1 MTNHD
6 LPPSIAWIPDM
17 IAAPFFAPCA
27 THATGAKGEMLTLF
41 SLRDR
46 CSLCPVCAVE
56 RKVEHT
62 VQVRRSSY
70 HNVVRVQDVCKLI
83 DVTGI
88 QTYIINSARVVFLN
102 ERPHPRGG
110 GSNTKGSGENK
121 KRDNSRAQ
129 TGILGH
135 SDCSHC
141 HRILQSDN
149 NSYCS
154 ISCKVKGGEDMLPK
168 AGAIDFAYAEETI
181 KPTPRK
187 SSGKSGKSGSGSE
200 KSAGAGGRGGATSPS
215 GSDKRANA
223 RHRSPVS
230 ENSKGASVTVKVEDW
245 KHEQSSAAHE
255 TPLKKPA
262 LSAKRKS
269 SFIRASD
276 APVTPSLTYTT
287 PSVHRRKSK
296 PKKSPVG

>member
-1 MTNHD
+1 
-6 LPPSIAWIPDM
+6 
-17 IAAPFFAPCA
+17 
-27 THATGAKGEMLTLF
+27 
-41 SLRDR
+41 
-46 CSLCPVCAVE
+46 
-56 RKVEHT
+56 
-62 VQVRRSSY
+62 
-70 HNVVRVQDVCKLI
+70 VRVQDVCKLI

-110 GSNTKGSGENK
+110 SNNKDSK
-121 KRDNSRAQ
+121 KRDSAPRAL
-129 TGILGH
+129 TGMPGH

-141 HRILQSDN
+141 HRILQSNN

-154 ISCKVKGGEDMLPK
+154 IACKVNGGEDMLPK
-168 AGAIDFAYAEETI
+168 AGSIDFAYAEETI

-200 KSAGAGGRGGATSPS
+200 KSGGGRGGATSPS

-230 ENSKGASVTVKVEDW
+230 ENSKGATVTVKVEEW
-245 KHEQSSAAHE
+245 KNEQSSAAHE

-262 LSAKRKS
+262 LSGKRKS
-269 SFIRASD
+269 TFSRASD